1 MHCPL
6 VCCSS
11 RKEGKCDWTPG
22 AVCVTCDGGEP
33 VFVHGVSGGLGSG
46 RSILA
51 FSGGLNL
58 FCAVGVAHS
67 LVLVD

>member
-1 MHCPL
+1 M
-6 VCCSS
+6 
-11 RKEGKCDWTPG
+11 TPG